1 MLPQTAVDEDS
12 QEQPVIKVTKGP
24 NTGFDLTSIKEKNGY
39 LFVRKALRQLFT
51 RQELIEGMLLPK
63 KENKDRS
70 EDEIIAGTSASTPMR
85 PDLSPT
91 RKQTL
96 KGILRNKNLVERV
109 TKKKN

>member
-12 QEQPVIKVTKGP
+12 QEQPVIITKGP

-39 LFVRKALRQLFT
+39 LLVRKALRQLFT
-51 RQELIEGMLLPK
+51 RQELIEGMLSPK

-96 KGILRNKNLVERV
+96 KGIDIFRHPDFIFFP
-109 TKKKN
+109 